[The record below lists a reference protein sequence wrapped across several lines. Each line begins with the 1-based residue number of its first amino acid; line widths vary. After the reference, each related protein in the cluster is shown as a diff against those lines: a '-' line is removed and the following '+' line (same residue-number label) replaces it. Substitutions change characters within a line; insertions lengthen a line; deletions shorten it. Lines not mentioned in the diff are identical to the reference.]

1 MTQTPPQQ
9 VVKDT
14 GAELIDPV
22 VDHAERLTKVEGNLT
37 HTEERLNRQIVET
50 ETQLRQALEA
60 SGGDVT
66 SRINS
71 LMDKLGALEEKV
83 NALAVHPV
91 KTGEEGA
98 GAVVA
103 VPGEAVTLVTPPVED
118 SPSPPEKERRSIR
131 HRRKNRRIKK

>member
-22 VDHAERLTKVEGNLT
+22 VDHAERLTKVEGNLV
-37 HTEERLNRQIVET
+37 HTEERLNRQIVDT

-66 SRINS
+66 SRVNA
-71 LMDKLGALEEKV
+71 LMDKLGVLEEKI
-83 NALAVHPV
+83 NAMAVHPV

-98 GAVVA
+98 SAVVA
-103 VPGEAVTLVTPPVED
+103 VPGDAVTLVTPSVED

-131 HRRKNRRIKK
+131 HRRKTRRNKK